1 MRILISNPLGN
12 FLQFKLPIALLYP
25 YLLYMDVFVVD
36 ISAFWLWFI
45 DQSAIRAANPVP
57 SVPEFANATVR
68 ADQLPE
74 QELAALGFHRPIH
87 LAVPTRSAR
96 RPSSSLICHLF
107 SSPPPYSFVRVSP
120 HVYVEA
126 PIPTLVRMA
135 PRLPTGTLARLLNRL
150 LAAYQIKNGDIIK
163 RQPLATKYELER
175 FMWRTYGIRGIKSVQ
190 RLLPYLVENLASP
203 EEVRLAALLFLPP
216 QLGGQGLPL
225 ASANAP
231 IRTIGTSMSTMRYA
245 DLFWQLW
252 KLILE
257 YDSDLHHSSDN
268 DIGRDSARR
277 AQLQAGGYHVVT
289 MTRHQLHDPAAF
301 RDTVLALK
309 HAMGNLVIP
318 GKESLP
324 LTSFTPEETQLRRE
338 LYSTN
343 LAQVLGL

>member
-1 MRILISNPLGN
+1 
-12 FLQFKLPIALLYP
+12 
-25 YLLYMDVFVVD
+25 MDVFVVD

-45 DQSAIRAANPVP
+45 DQSVIRVSNPLP
-57 SVPEFANATVR
+57 DVPEFARATVQ
-68 ADQLPE
+68 ANQLPE

-96 RPSSSLICHLF
+96 RPSSSLTCHLF

-126 PIPTLVRMA
+126 PIPTLVKMA
-135 PRLPTGTLARLLNRL
+135 PRLPTGTLVRILNRL
-150 LAAYQIKNGDIIK
+150 LASYQLKDDGIVK
-163 RQPLATKYELER
+163 RQPLATKHQLER
-175 FMWRTYGIRGIKSVQ
+175 FVWRPYGIRGVKAVQ

-203 EEVRLAALLFLPP
+203 EEVRLAALLFLPIH
-216 QLGGQGLPL
+216 LGGQGLPL

-231 IRTIGTSMSTMRYA
+231 IHTVGTSMSTMRYG
-245 DLFWQLW
+245 DLFWQEW

-257 YDSDLHHSSDN
+257 YDSDLHHNSNN

-289 MTRHQLHDPAAF
+289 MTRHQLHEPAAF

-309 HAMGNLVIP
+309 HAMGNLAVS
-318 GKESLP
+318 GEKTLP
-324 LTSFTPEETQLRRE
+324 LASFTQEEIQLRRE
-338 LYSTN
+338 LYGIN
-343 LAQVLGL
+343 LAQTLGL